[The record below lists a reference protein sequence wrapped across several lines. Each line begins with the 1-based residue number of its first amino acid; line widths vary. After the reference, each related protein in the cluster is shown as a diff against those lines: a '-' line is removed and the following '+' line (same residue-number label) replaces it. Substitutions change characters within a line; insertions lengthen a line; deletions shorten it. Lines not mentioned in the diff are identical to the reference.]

1 MHLFLS
7 PTLSGARQLSK
18 PTGACFSLLHA
29 KHAMVATMSTASS
42 PIIELREYELHPE
55 HSVAY
60 VQTTAKASELRKA
73 LVPLRFFSLPD
84 TGGQLNIATHA
95 YHYAGGHAERD
106 AKRGEMGKSTEWK
119 SYLTECRPYMKS
131 QCSSIFVEAP
141 LVNTVEGVTGLVDVG
156 KGAGDDCI
164 LELRRYKL
172 ILGYDTVPKFLSLYG
187 SGLASK
193 LSAQGTDPTT
203 SLATVMYSEVGRLN
217 EVIEIWRHGDGT
229 EAMER
234 SRVAAR
240 AAPEWRS
247 AIAEI
252 AGLAVDFTSTI
263 HRPTSFSPI
272 Q

>member
-1 MHLFLS
+1 M
-7 PTLSGARQLSK
+7 AQ
-18 PTGACFSLLHA
+18 
-29 KHAMVATMSTASS
+29 MSSASS

-60 VQTTAKASELRKA
+60 MQATAKTADLRKS

-84 TGGQLNIATHA
+84 TGGQLHMATHA
-95 YHYAGGHAERD
+95 YYYAGGHAERD
-106 AKRGEMGKSTEWK
+106 AKRGEMGKSSEWK
-119 SYLTECRPYMKS
+119 SYLTDCRPYMKFQHS
-131 QCSSIFVEAP
+131 NIFVEAP
-141 LVNTVEGVTGLVDVG
+141 LANTVEGVTGLSEVG

-187 SGLASK
+187 AGLLSK
-193 LSAQGTDPTT
+193 LNAEGTDVTT
-203 SLATVMYSEVGRLN
+203 SLITVMYSEVGRLN
-217 EVIEIWRHGDGT
+217 EVIEIWRHGGGT
-229 EAMER
+229 GAMEK

-240 AAPEWRS
+240 GAPKWRL

-263 HRPTSFSPI
+263 HRPTSFSPL